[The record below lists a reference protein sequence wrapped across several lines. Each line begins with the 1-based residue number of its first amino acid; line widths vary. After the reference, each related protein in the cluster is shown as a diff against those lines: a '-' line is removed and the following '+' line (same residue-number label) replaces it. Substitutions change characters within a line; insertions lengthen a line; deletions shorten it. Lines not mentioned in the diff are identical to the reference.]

1 MTRIVVALLAA
12 TVLASP
18 AIAVEQAPR
27 IKVMKHFVCSGKL
40 ATYSV
45 SIADRSIGGGDEM
58 CYFVSRSD
66 VGRAILKRCRIGQHC
81 RVVGTVHN
89 NTDEGDWSPII
100 VELDR

>member
-1 MTRIVVALLAA
+1 ML
-12 TVLASP
+12 
-18 AIAVEQAPR
+18 
-27 IKVMKHFVCSGKL
+27 KHFVCAGKL

-45 SIADRSIGGGDEM
+45 SIADRSIGGGVEM
-58 CYFVSRSD
+58 CYFVARSD

-100 VELDR
+100 VELDRGQR